1 VQVESGAKPTD
12 RAMSSAT
19 RTRGLRERKKQRT
32 RELIADTALELF
44 LERGFD
50 AVTIAEIAQRADVD
64 VKTIYNYFPSK
75 PDLFYHRLEAFGD
88 TLINAVRMRGAGE
101 SVLSAFGRFVLD
113 QRGMLADP
121 AGGEKLRAVN
131 EMILASP
138 ALLAHEEQ
146 VYAGFTAS
154 LAALL
159 AEETDARP
167 ADVEPWVIASALIGL
182 HRALVAYVRN
192 GQQAGTPHTALARGL
207 RSQAK
212 NALATLER
220 GLGSYGTKAG

>member
-1 VQVESGAKPTD
+1 MESGTKPTD
-12 RAMSSAT
+12 ATASPVTRA
-19 RTRGLRERKKQRT
+19 RGLRERKKQRT

-64 VKTIYNYFPSK
+64 AKTIYNYFPSK
-75 PDLFYHRLEAFGD
+75 PDLFYHRLEAFGEALLD
-88 TLINAVRMRGAGE
+88 AVRTRSAGE
-101 SVLSAFGRFVLD
+101 SVLSAFGRFLLD
-113 QRGMLADP
+113 QRGLLADP
-121 AGGEKLRAVN
+121 GGGEKLRAVN

-138 ALLAHEEQ
+138 TLLAHEEQ

-154 LAALL
+154 LASLL
-159 AEETDARP
+159 AEETGARP
-167 ADVEPWVIASALIGL
+167 ADVEPWVVASALIGL

-192 GQQAGTPHTALARGL
+192 GKRAGTTHTVLARGL
-207 RSQAK
+207 RSQTK

-220 GLGSYGTKAG
+220 GLGSYGTKGG

>member
-1 VQVESGAKPTD
+1 VESGTETTD
-12 RAMSSAT
+12 AAT
-19 RTRGLRERKKQRT
+19 SPGRQARGLRERKKQRT

-50 AVTIAEIAQRADVD
+50 VVTIAEIAQRAEVD
-64 VKTIYNYFPSK
+64 AKTIYNYFPSK
-75 PDLFYHRLEAFGD
+75 PDLFYHRLEAFGEALLD
-88 TLINAVRMRGAGE
+88 AVRTRPAGE
-101 SVLSAFGRFVLD
+101 SVLSAFGRFLLD
-113 QRGMLADP
+113 QRGLLGDP
-121 AGGEKLRAVN
+121 GGEEKLRAVN

-138 ALLAHEEQ
+138 TLLAHEEQ

-167 ADVEPWVIASALIGL
+167 ADVDPWVVASALIGL
-182 HRALVAYVRN
+182 HRALVAYVRK
-192 GQQAGTPHTALARGL
+192 GQRAGTSHTALARGL

-212 NALATLER
+212 RALATLER
-220 GLGSYGTKAG
+220 GLGSYGTTAG

>member
-1 VQVESGAKPTD
+1 MQVESGTKPTD
-12 RAMSSAT
+12 AATKSGTRA
-19 RTRGLRERKKQRT
+19 RGLRERKKQRT
-32 RELIADTALELF
+32 RELIAGTALELF

-64 VKTIYNYFPSK
+64 AKTIYNYFPSK
-75 PDLFYHRLEAFGD
+75 PDLFYHRLEAFGEALLD
-88 TLINAVRMRGAGE
+88 AVRTRSAGE
-101 SVLSAFGRFVLD
+101 SVLSAFGRFLLD
-113 QRGMLADP
+113 QRGLLADP
-121 AGGEKLRAVN
+121 GGEEKLRAVN
-131 EMILASP
+131 KMILASP
-138 ALLAHEEQ
+138 TLLAHEEQ

-167 ADVEPWVIASALIGL
+167 ADIEPWVVASALIGL

-192 GQQAGTPHTALARGL
+192 GQRAGTPHTALARGL

-212 NALATLER
+212 HALATLER
-220 GLGSYGTKAG
+220 GLRSYGTG